1 MDFRLDG
8 RLALVTGSTR
18 GLGLAIARAMAEQ
31 GARVLINS
39 RTAAECEAVV
49 ETLSAAGHA
58 VAALPFDAADGQSR
72 QAALASLEGGAESID
87 ILVNNAGI
95 IHRAPLADFAE
106 EKWRNVLDVN
116 LTAPF
121 LLAQLVAPGMV
132 RRGWGRIIN
141 ISSILGQIGRAT
153 VPAYVS
159 SKHGLI
165 GLTKTLAIE
174 LGPHGVTVNA
184 INPGYF
190 ATEFNAPLIADPEF
204 DAMVKGRTPLGRWGD
219 PVELAG
225 AAVFLASD
233 AGGYVN
239 GAALTVDG
247 GMTAAL

>member
-8 RLALVTGSTR
+8 RRALITGSTR

-31 GARVLINS
+31 GAAVIINS
-39 RTAAECEAVV
+39 RTVDECVATA
-49 ETLSAAGHA
+49 ETLAAAGHDA
-58 VAALPFDAADGQSR
+58 LALPFDAGDGSSR
-72 QAALASLEGGAESID
+72 EDALAEAGTID

-95 IHRAPLADFAE
+95 IHRAPLPEFSE
-106 EKWRNVLDVN
+106 EKWRDVLNVN

-121 LLAQLVAPGMV
+121 LLAKQLSEAMVA
-132 RRGWGRIIN
+132 RGWGRIIN
-141 ISSILGQIGRAT
+141 ISSIMGQIGRAT
-153 VPAYVS
+153 IPAYVS

-165 GLTKTLAIE
+165 GLTRTLAVE

-190 ATEFNAPLIADPEF
+190 ATEFNAPLIADKDF

-219 PVELAG
+219 PAELAG

-239 GAALTVDG
+239 GASLTVDG

>member
-39 RTAAECEAVV
+39 RAVSECQDVV
-49 ETLSAAGHA
+49 ETLSAAGHE
-58 VAALPFDAADGQSR
+58 VAALPFDAADGPSR
-72 QAALASLEGGAESID
+72 KAALDSLDGGAESIE

-95 IHRAPLADFAE
+95 IHRAALANFTE
-106 EKWRNVLDVN
+106 EKWRDVLDVN

-159 SKHGLI
+159 SKHGLV

-239 GAALTVDG
+239 GASLTVDG

>member
-8 RLALVTGSTR
+8 RRALITGSTR

-31 GARVLINS
+31 GAAVIINS
-39 RTAAECEAVV
+39 RTAADCAATV
-49 ETLSAAGHA
+49 EMLAAAGHEA
-58 VAALPFDAADGQSR
+58 QALPFDAGEGASR
-72 QAALASLEGGAESID
+72 GEALGKAGAID

-95 IHRAPLADFAE
+95 IHRAPLAEHAE
-106 EKWRNVLDVN
+106 ERWRDVLNIN

-121 LLAQLVAPGMV
+121 LLAQQLAPGMV
-132 RRGWGRIIN
+132 ARGWGRIIN
-141 ISSILGQIGRAT
+141 ISSIMGQIGRAT
-153 VPAYVS
+153 IPGYVS
-159 SKHGLI
+159 SKHGLV

-190 ATEFNAPLIADPEF
+190 ATEFNAPLIADKEF

-219 PVELAG
+219 PAELAG

-239 GAALTVDG
+239 GASLTVDG

>member
-8 RLALVTGSTR
+8 RRALITGSTR

-31 GARVLINS
+31 GAAVIINS
-39 RTAAECEAVV
+39 RNGNECEAAVAD
-49 ETLSAAGHA
+49 LRGAGHDTT
-58 VAALPFDAADGQSR
+58 ALPFDASVGPARRASIETADPV
-72 QAALASLEGGAESID
+72 D

-95 IHRAPLADFAE
+95 IHRAPLADFPE
-106 EKWRNVLDVN
+106 DKWRDVLDVN

-121 LLAQLVAPGMV
+121 LLAQLLAPGMV
-132 RRGWGRIIN
+132 ERGWGRIIN
-141 ISSILGQIGRAT
+141 ISSIMGQIGRAT
-153 VPAYVS
+153 IPAYVS

-165 GLTKTLAIE
+165 GLTKTLAVE

-190 ATEFNAPLIADPEF
+190 ATEFNAPLIADPDF
-204 DAMVKGRTPLGRWGD
+204 NSMVKTRTPLGRWGD
-219 PVELAG
+219 PAELAG

-247 GMTAAL
+247 GMTASL

>member
-58 VAALPFDAADGQSR
+58 VAALHFDAADGQSR
-72 QAALASLEGGAESID
+72 AAALASLEGGAESID

>member
-39 RTAAECEAVV
+39 RAVSECQDVV
-49 ETLSAAGHA
+49 KTLSAAGHA
-58 VAALPFDAADGQSR
+58 VAALPFDAADGPSR
-72 QAALASLEGGAESID
+72 KAALDSLDGGAESIE

-95 IHRAPLADFAE
+95 IHRAALANFTE
-106 EKWRNVLDVN
+106 EKWRDVLDVN

-159 SKHGLI
+159 SKHGLV

-239 GAALTVDG
+239 GASLTVDG

>member
-8 RLALVTGSTR
+8 RLALITGSTR

-39 RTAAECEAVV
+39 RTVAECAAVV
-49 ETLSAAGHA
+49 ERLSADGHA
-58 VAALPFDAADGQSR
+58 AAALPFDAADGPGR
-72 QAALASLEGGAESID
+72 AGALAGLDDGADSID

-95 IHRAPLADFAE
+95 IHRAPLADFPE
-106 EKWRNVLDVN
+106 EKWRQVLDVN

-121 LLAQLVAPGMV
+121 LLAQMVAPGMV

-165 GLTKTLAIE
+165 GLTRTLAVE

>member
-18 GLGLAIARAMAEQ
+18 GLGLAIARAMGEQ

-39 RTAAECEAVV
+39 RTAAECAAVV
-49 ETLSAAGHA
+49 EALSADGHD
-58 VAALPFDAADGQSR
+58 VGALPFDAADGASR
-72 QAALASLEGGAESID
+72 EAALASLDGGAESID

-159 SKHGLI
+159 SKHGLV
-165 GLTKTLAIE
+165 GLTKTLGIE

-204 DAMVKGRTPLGRWGD
+204 DAMVKGRTPLGRWGE
-219 PVELAG
+219 PAELAG

>member
-1 MDFRLDG
+1 MYFRLDG
-8 RLALVTGSTR
+8 RRALITGSTR

-31 GARVLINS
+31 GAAVIINS
-39 RTAAECEAVV
+39 RNNDECETTAAN
-49 ETLSAAGHA
+49 LRDAGHDA
-58 VAALPFDAADGQSR
+58 TPLPFDASDGSAR
-72 QAALASLEGGAESID
+72 QAAIGTAGPVD

-95 IHRAPLADFAE
+95 IHRAPLAEFPED
-106 EKWRNVLDVN
+106 KWREVLEVN
-116 LTAPF
+116 LSAPF
-121 LLAQLVAPGMV
+121 LLAQLLAPGMV
-132 RRGWGRIIN
+132 ERGWGRIIN
-141 ISSILGQIGRAT
+141 ISSIMGQIGRAT
-153 VPAYVS
+153 IPAYVS

-190 ATEFNAPLIADPEF
+190 ATEFNAPLIADPDF
-204 DAMVKGRTPLGRWGD
+204 DSMVKTRTPLGRWGD
-219 PVELAG
+219 PAELAG

-247 GMTAAL
+247 GMTASL

>member
-8 RLALVTGSTR
+8 RRALVTGSTR

-39 RTAAECEAVV
+39 RTADECRAVAG
-49 ETLSAAGHA
+49 TLSAAGHDA
-58 VAALPFDAADGQSR
+58 GALPFDAADGPGR
-72 QAALASLEGGAESID
+72 AAALASLDDAARGID

-95 IHRAPLADFAE
+95 IHRAPLAEFAE
-106 EKWRNVLDVN
+106 EKWRDVLDVN

-121 LLAQLVAPGMV
+121 LLAQQLAPGMV

-141 ISSILGQIGRAT
+141 ISSIMGQIGRAT
-153 VPAYVS
+153 IPAYVS

-165 GLTKTLAIE
+165 GLTRTLAVE

-190 ATEFNAPLIADPEF
+190 ATEFNAPLIADADF

-219 PVELAG
+219 PAELAG

>member
-8 RLALVTGSTR
+8 RRALITGSTR

-31 GARVLINS
+31 GAAVIINS
-39 RTAAECEAVV
+39 RKENECAATVADLV
-49 ETLSAAGHA
+49 AAGHEA
-58 VAALPFDAADGQSR
+58 MALPFDASD
-72 QAALASLEGGAESID
+72 GGARKDAIGAAGTVD

-95 IHRAPLADFAE
+95 IHRAPLAEFPE
-106 EKWRNVLDVN
+106 EKWREVLEVN
-116 LTAPF
+116 LSAPF
-121 LLAQLVAPGMV
+121 LLAQLLAPGMV
-132 RRGWGRIIN
+132 ERGWGRIIN
-141 ISSILGQIGRAT
+141 ISSIMGQIGRAT
-153 VPAYVS
+153 IPAYVS

-165 GLTKTLAIE
+165 GLTRTLAVE

-204 DAMVKGRTPLGRWGD
+204 NSMVKTRTPLGRWGD
-219 PVELAG
+219 PAELAG

-239 GAALTVDG
+239 GASLTVDG

>member
-8 RLALVTGSTR
+8 RRALITGSTR

-31 GARVLINS
+31 GAAVIINS
-39 RTAAECEAVV
+39 RNGNECEAAVAD
-49 ETLSAAGHA
+49 LRGAGHDA
-58 VAALPFDAADGQSR
+58 TALPFDASVGPARRASIETADPV
-72 QAALASLEGGAESID
+72 D

-95 IHRAPLADFAE
+95 IHRAPLSDFPE
-106 EKWRNVLDVN
+106 DKWRDVLDVN

-121 LLAQLVAPGMV
+121 LLAQLLAPGMV
-132 RRGWGRIIN
+132 ERGWGRIIN
-141 ISSILGQIGRAT
+141 ISSIMGQIGRAT
-153 VPAYVS
+153 IPAYVS

-165 GLTKTLAIE
+165 GLTKTLAVE

-190 ATEFNAPLIADPEF
+190 ATEFNAPLIADPDF
-204 DAMVKGRTPLGRWGD
+204 NSMVKTRTPLGRWGD
-219 PVELAG
+219 PAELAG

-247 GMTAAL
+247 GMTASL

>member
-49 ETLSAAGHA
+49 ETLLAAGHA
-58 VAALPFDAADGQSR
+58 VAALPFDAADGRSR
-72 QAALASLEGGAESID
+72 ETALAGLDGGAESID

-95 IHRAPLADFAE
+95 IHRAPLPEFAE
-106 EKWRNVLDVN
+106 ERWREVLNIN

-121 LLAQLVAPGMV
+121 LLAQAVAPGMV

-153 VPAYVS
+153 IPAYVS
-159 SKHGLI
+159 SKHGLV
-165 GLTKTLAIE
+165 GLTRTLAVE

-190 ATEFNAPLIADPEF
+190 ATEFNVPLVADTEF
-204 DAMVKGRTPLGRWGD
+204 NAMVKGRTPLGRWGE
-219 PVELAG
+219 PAELGG
-225 AAVFLASD
+225 AAVFLASN
-233 AGGYVN
+233 AGSYVN
-239 GAALTVDG
+239 GASLTVDG

>member
-8 RLALVTGSTR
+8 RRALITGSTR

-31 GARVLINS
+31 GAQVIINS
-39 RTAAECEAVV
+39 RNADDCQATAEA
-49 ETLSAAGHA
+49 LARQGHA
-58 VAALPFDAADGQSR
+58 VQALPFDASDGPDR
-72 QAALASLEGGAESID
+72 EAALAGIRDNID

-95 IHRAPLADFAE
+95 NHRVPLADFDEGA
-106 EKWRNVLDVN
+106 WRNVLDVN

-132 RRGWGRIIN
+132 KRGWGRIIN
-141 ISSILGQIGRAT
+141 IASIMAQVGRAT
-153 VPAYVS
+153 IPAYVS
-159 SKHGLI
+159 SKHGLV

-190 ATEFNAPLIADPEF
+190 ATEFNTPLMADPDF
-204 DAMVKGRTPLGRWGD
+204 DAMVKAHTPVGRWGD
-219 PVELAG
+219 PAELAG
-225 AAVFLASD
+225 AAVFLASE
-233 AGGYVN
+233 AGSYVN

-247 GMTAAL
+247 GMTATL

>member
-1 MDFRLDG
+1 MNFRLDG
-8 RLALVTGSTR
+8 RRALVTGSTR

-39 RTAAECEAVV
+39 RTAPDCETTAAM
-49 ETLSAAGHA
+49 LSAAGHDA
-58 VAALPFDAADGQSR
+58 AALPFDAADGASR
-72 QAALASLEGGAESID
+72 RAAFAGLEGGAEGID
-87 ILVNNAGI
+87 ILVNCAGI
-95 IHRAPLADFAE
+95 IHRAPLAEFE
-106 EKWRNVLDVN
+106 EQTWRDIVDVN

-121 LLAQLVAPGMV
+121 LLAQQVAPGMV

-141 ISSILGQIGRAT
+141 IASIMAQVGRAT
-153 VPAYVS
+153 IPAYVS
-159 SKHGLI
+159 AKHGLV

-184 INPGYF
+184 INPGFF
-190 ATEFNAPLIADPEF
+190 ATEMNQTLRDDAEF
-204 DAMVKGRTPLGRWGD
+204 DAMIKDRTPLGRWGE
-219 PVELAG
+219 PAELAG

-247 GMTAAL
+247 GMTASM

>member
-39 RTAAECEAVV
+39 RAVSECQDVV
-49 ETLSAAGHA
+49 KTLSAAGHA
-58 VAALPFDAADGQSR
+58 VAALPFDAADGPSR
-72 QAALASLEGGAESID
+72 KAALDSLDGGAESIE

-95 IHRAPLADFAE
+95 IHRAALANFTE
-106 EKWRNVLDVN
+106 EKWRDVLDVN

-159 SKHGLI
+159 SKHGLV

-174 LGPHGVTVNA
+174 LGPYGVTVNA

-239 GAALTVDG
+239 GASLTVDG

>member
-39 RTAAECEAVV
+39 RAVSECQDVV
-49 ETLSAAGHA
+49 KTLSAAGHA
-58 VAALPFDAADGQSR
+58 VAALPFDAADGPSR
-72 QAALASLEGGAESID
+72 KAALDSLDGGAESIE

-95 IHRAPLADFAE
+95 IHRAALADFTE
-106 EKWRNVLDVN
+106 EKWRDVLDVN

-159 SKHGLI
+159 SKHGLV

-239 GAALTVDG
+239 GASLTVDG

>member
-1 MDFRLDG
+1 
-8 RLALVTGSTR
+8 
-18 GLGLAIARAMAEQ
+18 
-31 GARVLINS
+31 
-39 RTAAECEAVV
+39 
-49 ETLSAAGHA
+49 
-58 VAALPFDAADGQSR
+58 
-72 QAALASLEGGAESID
+72 
-87 ILVNNAGI
+87 
-95 IHRAPLADFAE
+95 
-106 EKWRNVLDVN
+106 VLDVN

-121 LLAQLVAPGMV
+121 LLAQQVAPGMIE
-132 RRGWGRIIN
+132 RGWGRIIN

-153 VPAYVS
+153 IPAYVS

-165 GLTKTLAIE
+165 GLTRTLAVE

-190 ATEFNAPLIADPEF
+190 ATEFNAPLIADETF
-204 DAMVKGRTPLGRWGD
+204 DTMVKTRTPLGRWGE

>member
-8 RLALVTGSTR
+8 RRALITGSTR

-31 GARVLINS
+31 GAAVIINS
-39 RTAAECEAVV
+39 RNNDECETTAAD
-49 ETLSAAGHA
+49 LRDAGHDA
-58 VAALPFDAADGQSR
+58 TPLPFDASDGSAR
-72 QAALASLEGGAESID
+72 QAAIGTAGPVD

-95 IHRAPLADFAE
+95 IHRAPLAEFPED
-106 EKWRNVLDVN
+106 KWREVLEVN
-116 LTAPF
+116 LSAPF
-121 LLAQLVAPGMV
+121 LLAQLLAPGMV
-132 RRGWGRIIN
+132 ERGWGRIIN
-141 ISSILGQIGRAT
+141 ISSIMGQIGRAT
-153 VPAYVS
+153 IPAYVS

-190 ATEFNAPLIADPEF
+190 ATEFNAPLIADPDF
-204 DAMVKGRTPLGRWGD
+204 DSMVKTRTPLGRWGD
-219 PVELAG
+219 PAELAG

-247 GMTAAL
+247 GMTASL

>member
-8 RLALVTGSTR
+8 RRALITGSTR

-31 GARVLINS
+31 GARVIINS
-39 RTAAECEAVV
+39 RSIDDCQATVEALMG
-49 ETLSAAGHA
+49 EGHDAHAMAFDAGDGPSRE
-58 VAALPFDAADGQSR
+58 AALTGLDNST
-72 QAALASLEGGAESID
+72 GGID

-95 IHRAPLADFAE
+95 IHRAPLSEFAE
-106 EKWRNVLDVN
+106 EKWRNVLNVN

-121 LLAQLVAPGMV
+121 LLAQAVAPGMV
-132 RRGWGRIIN
+132 QQGWGRIIN
-141 ISSILGQIGRAT
+141 IASIMGQIGRAT
-153 VPAYVS
+153 IPAYVS
-159 SKHGLI
+159 SKHGLV

-190 ATEFNAPLIADPEF
+190 ATELNIPLMADADF
-204 DAMVKGRTPLGRWGD
+204 DAMVKGRTPLGRWGE
-219 PVELAG
+219 PAELAG

>member
-18 GLGLAIARAMAEQ
+18 GLGLAIARAMGEQ

-39 RTAAECEAVV
+39 RTAEECQAVV
-49 ETLSAAGHA
+49 ETLSADGHE
-58 VAALPFDAADGQSR
+58 VSALPFDAADGPSR
-72 QAALASLEGGAESID
+72 KVALASLDGGAESIE

-106 EKWRNVLDVN
+106 ERWRDVLNVN

-141 ISSILGQIGRAT
+141 ISSIMGQIGRAT
-153 VPAYVS
+153 IPAYVS
-159 SKHGLI
+159 SKHGLV

-190 ATEFNAPLIADPEF
+190 STEFNAPLIADPEF
-204 DAMVKGRTPLGRWGD
+204 DAMVRGRTPLGRWGD
-219 PVELAG
+219 PAELAG

-239 GAALTVDG
+239 GASLTVDG

>member
-8 RLALVTGSTR
+8 RRALITGSTR
-18 GLGLAIARAMAEQ
+18 GLGLAIAKAMAEQ
-31 GARVLINS
+31 GAGIIINS
-39 RTAAECEAVV
+39 RTADESQATAAELSATGCEAM
-49 ETLSAAGHA
+49 
-58 VAALPFDAADGQSR
+58 ALPFDASDGAAR
-72 QAALASLEGGAESID
+72 KAALAQAGVID

-95 IHRAPLADFAE
+95 IHRAPLAEFPE
-106 EKWRNVLDVN
+106 QKWRDVLDVN

-121 LLAQLVAPGMV
+121 LLAQSVAGGMV
-132 RRGWGRIIN
+132 ERGWGRVIN
-141 ISSILGQIGRAT
+141 ISSIMGQIGRAT
-153 VPAYVS
+153 IPAYVS

-165 GLTKTLAIE
+165 GLTRTLAVE

-190 ATEFNAPLIADPEF
+190 ATEFNAPLIADKEF

-219 PVELAG
+219 PAELAG

-239 GAALTVDG
+239 GASLTVDG

>member
-8 RLALVTGSTR
+8 RRALITGSTR
-18 GLGLAIARAMAEQ
+18 GLGLAIASAMAEQ
-31 GARVLINS
+31 GAAVIINS
-39 RTAAECEAVV
+39 RNNDECETTAAD
-49 ETLSAAGHA
+49 LRDAGHDA
-58 VAALPFDAADGQSR
+58 TPLPFDASDGSAR
-72 QAALASLEGGAESID
+72 QAAIGTAGPVD

-95 IHRAPLADFAE
+95 IHRAPLAEFPED
-106 EKWRNVLDVN
+106 KWREVLEVN
-116 LTAPF
+116 LSAPF
-121 LLAQLVAPGMV
+121 LLAQLLAPGMV
-132 RRGWGRIIN
+132 ERGWGRIIN
-141 ISSILGQIGRAT
+141 ISSIMGQIGRAT
-153 VPAYVS
+153 IPAYVS

-190 ATEFNAPLIADPEF
+190 ATEFNAPLIADPDF
-204 DAMVKGRTPLGRWGD
+204 DSMVKTRTPLGRWGD
-219 PVELAG
+219 PAELAG

-247 GMTAAL
+247 GMTASL

>member
-8 RLALVTGSTR
+8 RLALITGSTR
-18 GLGLAIARAMAEQ
+18 GLGLAIAKAMGEQ
-31 GARVLINS
+31 GARVIINS
-39 RTAAECEAVV
+39 RTDADCQATV
-49 ETLSAAGHA
+49 EMLSGLGHDA
-58 VAALPFDAADGQSR
+58 TALVFDAADVPGR
-72 QAALASLEGGAESID
+72 QAALARLDGGAGSID

-95 IHRAPLADFAE
+95 IHRAPLAEFPE
-106 EKWRNVLDVN
+106 ERWRSVLDVN

-121 LLAQLVAPGMV
+121 LLAQQVAPGMIE
-132 RRGWGRIIN
+132 RGWGRIIN

-153 VPAYVS
+153 IPAYVS

-165 GLTKTLAIE
+165 GLTRTLAVE

-190 ATEFNAPLIADPEF
+190 ATEFNAPLIADETF
-204 DAMVKGRTPLGRWGD
+204 DTMVKTRTPLGRWGE

>member
-18 GLGLAIARAMAEQ
+18 GLGLAIARAMGEQ

-39 RTAAECEAVV
+39 RTVADCEAVV
-49 ETLSAAGHA
+49 ETLFAEGHE
-58 VAALPFDAADGQSR
+58 VAALPFDAGDGPSR
-72 QAALASLEGGAESID
+72 EAALASLDGGADSIE

-95 IHRAPLADFAE
+95 IHRAPLADFQE
-106 EKWRNVLDVN
+106 EKWRHVLDVN

-141 ISSILGQIGRAT
+141 ISSIMGQIGRAT
-153 VPAYVS
+153 IPAYVS
-159 SKHGLI
+159 SKHGLV
-165 GLTKTLAIE
+165 GLTKTLGIE
-174 LGPHGVTVNA
+174 LGPHGITVNA

-204 DAMVKGRTPLGRWGD
+204 NAMVKSRTPLGRWGD
-219 PVELAG
+219 PAELAG

-239 GAALTVDG
+239 GASLTVDG